1 MFVRS
6 LARSDVRTDGKFTP
20 LSYRTSSPSG
30 PLPKKLKTIKLTCLL
45 ILLHLAIRLSPLNYS
60 YVMMYGLRATLY
72 AIMLQIVLVQSQRC
86 EEGKPKI
93 EQNWPETSRLLH
105 ANGYLT

>member
-1 MFVRS
+1 MEEVCHK
-6 LARSDVRTDGKFTP
+6 GE
-20 LSYRTSSPSG
+20 
-30 PLPKKLKTIKLTCLL
+30 KLKTAKLTRLL
-45 ILLHLAIRLSPLNYS
+45 TLLHSAIRLSLSDYS

-72 AIMLQIVLVQSQRC
+72 AIMLQIVLVQSQRY

-105 ANGYLT
+105 TNGHLT